1 MNCFCSPWGGISCC
15 DNIPFLEAVFASL
28 VSTTATSAIGFTTR
42 APSFPLNRKDFFY
55 KITRN
60 NAFFYIPTQPD
71 SYPHCKEDSNYV
83 IPEIKLRDLVP
94 IHLLAIYIFPGSVHM
109 FLLQQNRQTDSG
121 NKKISHRYMIYECRN
136 WEQGRV
142 VWFLGIFFPIF
153 GTVSLQ
159 CVSTLLLIMPKIQDR
174 SWKQQVLWYLL
185 DLG

>member
-1 MNCFCSPWGGISCC
+1 
-15 DNIPFLEAVFASL
+15 
-28 VSTTATSAIGFTTR
+28 
-42 APSFPLNRKDFFY
+42 
-55 KITRN
+55 
-60 NAFFYIPTQPD
+60 
-71 SYPHCKEDSNYV
+71 
-83 IPEIKLRDLVP
+83 
-94 IHLLAIYIFPGSVHM
+94 M